1 MTYFTGMILLY
12 WMVYLHYNAISQKHQ
27 GKTPKNSL
35 RQLRNILKVIYFTS
49 NLAMVYHLIARVAS
63 GQCRETAWL
72 NTWLCNPTADAHL
85 LPLDV
90 TTILMLM
97 PLVYGVVV
105 KGPDFYMI
113 FGIWILNMTTFIV
126 AMIYGDLGDS
136 FGFVGI
142 YFTASVVIHLETFRL
157 NYFHF
162 FTHLKL
168 LEVWREKEKAAD
180 AANALEMRHMI
191 ANVAHDLK
199 TPLSSFYGGVEYITH
214 LLGDLSNNC
223 VKNIDDME
231 VKAKTICFEA
241 FGEFVQSMQACLS
254 NMRNTNSFMMMTI
267 NRCIDYTK
275 TSKGMKLSPKL
286 ETVDLLESL
295 SLPLLCMQDVQQR
308 IQIILEPCK
317 PDEICSHI
325 ITDKQWLQENL
336 LCLLS
341 NAVKYSNEGEVRI
354 RIEKKKV
361 ESSVRDEGY
370 TDPQFSLRIEVEDQ
384 GIGLSEEEMSTLF
397 SPFRQAQRLAGGTG
411 LGLFALAK
419 RLEALEGHYGVQKRR
434 DHLQGSLFWFE
445 IPYRPDTQASSF
457 FRPLN
462 TASSVTIDPLFSDNI
477 EKVSRVMS
485 ACNTISSRSTAC
497 PGQSTTWNN
506 SNNDVGM
513 LCTSDEEIPGSVVRS
528 ETVEKESAEKE
539 NQCVVESP
547 NEKKTAPEPKLPIVP
562 TGSCGPP
569 SSPWHVLVVDDS
581 PAILKMTTLMLRR
594 HHHNVATAING
605 AEAVKMVADRVRE
618 GNRGYDVIL
627 MDMQM
632 PVMDGL
638 EATRRLR
645 ALENCRQASNLSD
658 FDDIEAWRQIDPNF
672 RQVIIGLS
680 ANSDAV
686 TIEDAFQAGIDE
698 FLKKP
703 FSLDA
708 FYLAWQKIDQERRL
722 RRE

>member
-1 MTYFTGMILLY
+1 M
-12 WMVYLHYNAISQKHQ
+12 
-27 GKTPKNSL
+27 
-35 RQLRNILKVIYFTS
+35 
-49 NLAMVYHLIARVAS
+49 
-63 GQCRETAWL
+63 E
-72 NTWLCNPTADAHL
+72 
-85 LPLDV
+85 
-90 TTILMLM
+90 
-97 PLVYGVVV
+97 
-105 KGPDFYMI
+105 
-113 FGIWILNMTTFIV
+113 
-126 AMIYGDLGDS
+126 
-136 FGFVGI
+136 
-142 YFTASVVIHLETFRL
+142 
-157 NYFHF
+157 
-162 FTHLKL
+162 
-168 LEVWREKEKAAD
+168 
-180 AANALEMRHMI
+180 AN
-191 ANVAHDLK
+191 
-199 TPLSSFYGGVEYITH
+199 
-214 LLGDLSNNC
+214 
-223 VKNIDDME
+223 
-231 VKAKTICFEA
+231 AKTICFEA
-241 FGEFVQSMQACLS
+241 FGEFVQSMQICLS

-286 ETVDLLESL
+286 ETVDLLEAL
-295 SLPLLCMQDVQQR
+295 SLPLLCMRDVQQR

-354 RIEKKKV
+354 RVEKKKV
-361 ESSVRDEGY
+361 ESSECDEGGA
-370 TDPQFSLRIEVEDQ
+370 DPLFSLRIEVEDQ
-384 GIGLSEEEMSTLF
+384 GIGLTEEEMSTLF

-419 RLEALEGHYGVQKRR
+419 RLEALEGHYGVQRRR

-457 FRPLN
+457 FQPLN
-462 TASSVTIDPLFSDNI
+462 TASSEIATIGSLFSSDNL

-485 ACNTISSRSTAC
+485 ACNTISSRSTTC
-497 PGQSTTWNN
+497 PGQSTTWAN
-506 SNNDVGM
+506 SINDVGM
-513 LCTSDEEIPGSVVRS
+513 LSTSDEEMPGSLVRS
-528 ETVEKESAEKE
+528 ETTEKEPVEKV

-547 NEKKTAPEPKLPIVP
+547 YEKKTAAQPKLPAVAP

-594 HHHNVATAING
+594 HNHHVATAING

-618 GNRGYDVIL
+618 GNQGYDVIL

-645 ALENCRQASNLSD
+645 ALENCRQSSNLSATVD
-658 FDDIEAWRQIDPNF
+658 FDDIDAWRQIAPGF

-680 ANSDAV
+680 ANSDAG
-686 TIEDAFQAGIDE
+686 TIEDAFHAGIDE

>member
-1 MTYFTGMILLY
+1 MTQGQMIYPADLEEFYSIVEVEHSVQKHTYWYMQLKDQTIYRSYERFYTSNQTLFAFFRMSAIYTFICIPAYIQLLGSFIYDHNGHSYYEIADFIFFMTYFTGMILLY

-136 FGFVGI
+136 FGF
-142 YFTASVVIHLETFRL
+142 
-157 NYFHF
+157 
-162 FTHLKL
+162 
-168 LEVWREKEKAAD
+168 
-180 AANALEMRHMI
+180 
-191 ANVAHDLK
+191 
-199 TPLSSFYGGVEYITH
+199 PLSSFYGGVEYITH

-241 FGEFVQSMQACLS
+241 F
-254 NMRNTNSFMMMTI
+254 
-267 NRCIDYTK
+267 
-275 TSKGMKLSPKL
+275 
-286 ETVDLLESL
+286 
-295 SLPLLCMQDVQQR
+295 
-308 IQIILEPCK
+308 
-317 PDEICSHI
+317 
-325 ITDKQWLQENL
+325 
-336 LCLLS
+336 
-341 NAVKYSNEGEVRI
+341 
-354 RIEKKKV
+354 
-361 ESSVRDEGY
+361 
-370 TDPQFSLRIEVEDQ
+370 
-384 GIGLSEEEMSTLF
+384 
-397 SPFRQAQRLAGGTG
+397 
-411 LGLFALAK
+411 
-419 RLEALEGHYGVQKRR
+419 
-434 DHLQGSLFWFE
+434 
-445 IPYRPDTQASSF
+445 
-457 FRPLN
+457 
-462 TASSVTIDPLFSDNI
+462 
-477 EKVSRVMS
+477 
-485 ACNTISSRSTAC
+485 
-497 PGQSTTWNN
+497 
-506 SNNDVGM
+506 
-513 LCTSDEEIPGSVVRS
+513 
-528 ETVEKESAEKE
+528 
-539 NQCVVESP
+539 
-547 NEKKTAPEPKLPIVP
+547 
-562 TGSCGPP
+562 
-569 SSPWHVLVVDDS
+569 
-581 PAILKMTTLMLRR
+581 
-594 HHHNVATAING
+594 
-605 AEAVKMVADRVRE
+605 
-618 GNRGYDVIL
+618 
-627 MDMQM
+627 
-632 PVMDGL
+632 
-638 EATRRLR
+638 
-645 ALENCRQASNLSD
+645 
-658 FDDIEAWRQIDPNF
+658 EAWRQIDPNF